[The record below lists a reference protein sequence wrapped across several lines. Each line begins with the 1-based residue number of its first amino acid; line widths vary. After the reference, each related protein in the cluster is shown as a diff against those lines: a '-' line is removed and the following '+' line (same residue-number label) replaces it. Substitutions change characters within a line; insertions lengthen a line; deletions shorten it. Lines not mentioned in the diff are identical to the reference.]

1 MKVSKLTL
9 ATGIVVAACLLGCS
23 TTPSVNG
30 RYSYDRSTDFSKLKS
45 FRVDVREGD
54 FSTPESGAH
63 FREVMTRALSEKG
76 LTEDPENPDFLVV
89 VPPVETYVEEY
100 WYAGNIQ
107 LPIGLVRANFV
118 PTSGGRNLYEAVANS
133 YFEPDMSQEHKNSIL
148 DETVRVILMEFPPG
162 K

>member
-1 MKVSKLTL
+1 MKVSKLIL
-9 ATGIVVAACLLGCS
+9 ATAIIVAACLLGCS

-54 FSTPESGAH
+54 FSTSESGAH

-107 LPIGLVRANFV
+107 LPMAVVRVSFV
-118 PTSGGRNLYEAVANS
+118 PASGGSNLYEAVANS

-148 DETVRVILMEFPPG
+148 DETVRVILMEFPPR

>member
-1 MKVSKLTL
+1 MKVSKLIL
-9 ATGIVVAACLLGCS
+9 ATAIIVAACLLGCS

-30 RYSYDRSTDFSKLKS
+30 RYSYLRSTDFSKLKS
-45 FRVDVREGD
+45 FRVDVSEGV

-63 FREVMTRALSEKG
+63 FREVMTRALSAKG

-107 LPIGLVRANFV
+107 LPMGLVRVSFV
-118 PTSGGRNLYEAVANS
+118 PTSGGPHLYEAVANS
-133 YFEPDMSQEHKNSIL
+133 YFEPDFTQEHKNSIL
-148 DETVRVILMEFPPG
+148 DETVRVLLMEFPPR